1 MIRRA
6 LLALLGAPSLPAA
19 LAQIEQLTA
28 RVDELEMNKQ
38 ALTIQAD
45 SEERRADEA
54 EALAERAKGLGGM
67 ATHWHAQWEKEHH
80 RADEAERLL
89 DRETMINKRLG
100 EELAR
105 ARSAAGASWLV
116 PRGPHDEDAAPRSIR
131 PAGET
136 VLRAEV
142 ATLRRELR
150 ACGCARAS
158 DADEVLR

>member
-1 MIRRA
+1 MIRSF
-6 LLALLGAPSLPAA
+6 LLRMLGAPEFAQA
-19 LAQIEQLTA
+19 LSRADRLQA
-28 RVDELEMNKQ
+28 RVDELEVNKA
-38 ALTIQAD
+38 ALTLQAD
-45 SEERRADEA
+45 AQERRADEA
-54 EALAERAKGLGGM
+54 ERM
-67 ATHWHAQWEKEHH
+67 
-80 RADEAERLL
+80 L

-116 PRGPHDEDAAPRSIR
+116 PRSGDEDAAPRSIR